1 MEAKGGIE
9 FLAYLLVPRKR
20 IDYFDDMADRT
31 SSDLDGIRGGFGR
44 EDRVRFWR
52 VGCP

>member
-1 MEAKGGIE
+1 MV
-9 FLAYLLVPRKR
+9 FLLAYLLVPRRR

-31 SSDLDGIRGGFGR
+31 SSDLDGIREGFERGG
-44 EDRVRFWR
+44 RVRFWR